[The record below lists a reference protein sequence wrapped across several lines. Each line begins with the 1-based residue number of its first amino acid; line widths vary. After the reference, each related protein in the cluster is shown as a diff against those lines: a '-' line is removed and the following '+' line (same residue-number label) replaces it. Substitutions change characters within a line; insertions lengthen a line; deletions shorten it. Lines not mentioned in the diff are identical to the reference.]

1 MKKIQIYFIL
11 CLLIFGVY
19 LLKHRTNNA
28 QDLLKQNTSEL
39 ILSIKKI
46 PNSNTIIN
54 IQDLTKFKWTKVYAF
69 TSSIERSSCEKILGV
84 KIDDYIKWKYS
95 EKNSFVI
102 FMNDQVPVFFLKTM
116 KI

>member
-69 TSSIERSSCEKILGV
+69 TSSIERFCSAAIRAKSS
-84 KIDDYIKWKYS
+84 YS
-95 EKNSFVI
+95 YFTRVT
-102 FMNDQVPVFFLKTM
+102 P
-116 KI
+116 